1 MNLIQEFAL
10 LFAVA
15 APVLTILGMNLMLMF
30 EGERG
35 TLIFPTLAADV
46 IPFPQGGTPAAP
58 VQHDPANDPHYP
70 DFRHAA

>member
-35 TLIFPTLAADV
+35 TLIFPSLSAEMLSA
-46 IPFPQGGTPAAP
+46 PQGETPVAP
-58 VQHDPANDPHYP
+58 VRNVPANDPHYP